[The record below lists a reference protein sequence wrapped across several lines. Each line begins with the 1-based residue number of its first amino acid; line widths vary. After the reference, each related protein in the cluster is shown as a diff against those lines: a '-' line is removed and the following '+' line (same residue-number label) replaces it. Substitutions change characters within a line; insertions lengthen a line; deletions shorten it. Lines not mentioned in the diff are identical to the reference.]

1 MLSEEQ
7 ETIWPP
13 CGSGLGAALGDAFS
27 EADAEAEADGAG
39 FALACERVLNTIIKT
54 RTTMASG
61 ANAIAENRFAGSF
74 IASLT
79 SVDLE
84 LTSTSNRAD
93 LRKKTWQEHNR
104 RKGKRRHSVKR
115 RCEQKAKINV
125 DMAKKRRNTRS
136 LSEVGYVFL
145 SLQLGFGGSPPASP
159 RFATPAF
166 PRWPSTL

>member
-27 EADAEAEADGAG
+27 EADADGAG

-54 RTTMASG
+54 RTTIASG

-104 RKGKRRHSVKR
+104 RKGKRRHSLRR

-145 SLQLGFGGSPPASP
+145 SLQPGTGFHEQASP

-166 PRWPSTL
+166 PR